1 MDQQSSAGRAG
12 PRDLANAAR
21 GNGTSTP
28 AVRTARLQQNPRGL
42 WEIAYSEPVSTGGW
56 RSRRISTRTTD
67 RVAAEQ
73 ELNRFLRN
81 EVKLTQQAAVDH
93 HTVEQ
98 LCAFYITNHA
108 SKKSESAW
116 MSLKYIRA
124 LLGHMAPLDLTPQVV
139 NAYRRQ
145 REVKDGTVRREL
157 GALTAALN
165 YCQGH
170 NLITM
175 KPKLDLP
182 PTSPPRVLFMTEA
195 QEEIF
200 WNAAMAWGD
209 RPGQRGGPVD
219 GAGRRIKLFVALA
232 LETAARAEAIM
243 QLTWDRVDFQHMLID
258 YRVPGAS
265 TSKKRRA
272 VVPISDRLLPVL
284 QWGAENQH
292 PQAKVVGVGDIK
304 KGWKTFVNSVGLP
317 WVTPHVCRHTWATQ
331 AAHDG
336 VSLLKIAQL
345 LGDTVETVE
354 RNYIHFQPD
363 RLRDVVN
370 RRKTVFSPVSVAA

>member
-1 MDQQSSAGRAG
+1 MLTEKSMVD
-12 PRDLANAAR
+12 N
-21 GNGTSTP
+21 
-28 AVRTARLQQNPRGL
+28 
-42 WEIAYSEPVSTGGW
+42 
-56 RSRRISTRTTD
+56 RSI
-67 RVAAEQ
+67 
-73 ELNRFLRN
+73 
-81 EVKLTQQAAVDH
+81 
-93 HTVEQ
+93 EQ
-98 LCAFYITNHA
+98 LCAFYVENHA
-108 SKKSESAW
+108 RRKTESAW
-116 MSLKYIRA
+116 ASLKFIREH
-124 LLGHMAPLDLTPQVV
+124 LGHRAPMELTPDVV
-139 NAYRRQ
+139 NAYRRT
-145 REVKDGTVRREL
+145 RGVKDGTLRREL

-170 NLITM
+170 NLITL

-182 PTSPPRVLFMTEA
+182 PPSPPRVVFMTEA
-195 QEEIF
+195 QEQEF
-200 WNAAMAWGD
+200 WAAAMAWGD

-232 LETAARAEAIM
+232 LETAARAEAIV
-243 QLTWDRVDFQHMLID
+243 QLTWDRVDFEHLLID

-265 TSKKRRA
+265 MSKKRRA

-284 QWGAENQH
+284 QWGVEDQH
-292 PQAKVVGVGDIK
+292 PKAKVIGAGDIK
-304 KGWKTFVNSVGLP
+304 NGWKTFVRSIGMP

-354 RNYIHFQPD
+354 KNYIHFQPD

-370 RRKTVFSPVSVAA
+370 RRKTVFSPGKEVSNAA